1 MENLKKQ
8 KRAGRNNGPE
18 EELTP
23 EIRLALFR
31 DEIQGLKIEE
41 DFQESAGKRKTAHFE
56 GQLNL
61 EALGLEEL
69 ALWEGFKEVLAGSKI
84 LIDFQQALDNYRN
97 KSNRM
102 SQTPEKK
109 SRGMILSYLTNKITA
124 KVMQDDL
131 DALEA

>member
-1 MENLKKQ
+1 M
-8 KRAGRNNGPE
+8 
-18 EELTP
+18 
-23 EIRLALFR
+23 
-31 DEIQGLKIEE
+31 KIEE